1 MAFVFIIIGL
11 LQSPSFGSGLVA
23 TYTVVLVRKKESLLL
38 RYTDVNTQARYRPCW
53 GCKRKDQVMMSD
65 LI

>member
-1 MAFVFIIIGL
+1 MDKTKARERAIYREQDLLWVLPGRKVVAFVFIIIGL

-38 RYTDVNTQARYRPCW
+38 R
-53 GCKRKDQVMMSD
+53 
-65 LI
+65 